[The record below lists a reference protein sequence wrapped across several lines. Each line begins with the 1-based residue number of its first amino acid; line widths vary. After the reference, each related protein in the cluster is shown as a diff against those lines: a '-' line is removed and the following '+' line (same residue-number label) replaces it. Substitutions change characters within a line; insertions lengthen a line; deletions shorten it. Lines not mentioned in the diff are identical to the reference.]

1 MPLISERSRKQVRLL
16 LLLLVVLGAGALY
29 TYVFV
34 PQAERLDRAK
44 ADLQD
49 AEMQLQMSLA
59 NLARANQ
66 AQIDLE
72 DAVLRLDAAY
82 ARIPEDTRTSYVLR
96 DLEELAEKT
105 GAVVSNV
112 SFADAKTV
120 GRFLEIPFSVNL
132 TGTFDG
138 VTRFVDELARLTR
151 IVTVRSYRLAS
162 GVSLPGAS
170 SDEDEAGDGSLRD
183 DTNYINLVLD
193 LSTYARPK
201 GGDGR

>member
-59 NLARANQ
+59 KLARANQ

-72 DAVLRLDAAY
+72 DAVLRLDAAC
-82 ARIPEDTRTSYVLR
+82 ARIPETPAQATCCATWRSWPKRRCCGFQRQLR
-96 DLEELAEKT
+96 
-105 GAVVSNV
+105 
-112 SFADAKTV
+112 
-120 GRFLEIPFSVNL
+120 
-132 TGTFDG
+132 
-138 VTRFVDELARLTR
+138 
-151 IVTVRSYRLAS
+151 
-162 GVSLPGAS
+162 
-170 SDEDEAGDGSLRD
+170 
-183 DTNYINLVLD
+183 
-193 LSTYARPK
+193 
-201 GGDGR
+201 